1 MMSDAHIARA
11 LATKFSIRSCDVTTI
26 SRSQSAE
33 LSVALFRGQE
43 SSSDDNDDVG

>member
-11 LATKFSIRSCDVTTI
+11 LATKFSIRSCDVMAI

-33 LSVALFRGQE
+33 PSIAIFLGQE
-43 SSSDDNDDVG
+43 SSSDDDDVVG